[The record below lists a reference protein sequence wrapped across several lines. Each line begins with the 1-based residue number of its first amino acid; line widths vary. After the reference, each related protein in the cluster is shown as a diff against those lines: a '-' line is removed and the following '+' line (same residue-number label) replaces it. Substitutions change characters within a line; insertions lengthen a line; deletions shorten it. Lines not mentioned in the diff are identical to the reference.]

1 LRCARSAS
9 MCGLATWISS
19 IFDGPSA
26 DLGAVEFEV
35 VKAESFGTCPVLLA
49 PRHELLRQSHLFRKT
64 PCHAPAT
71 VKSDSNVNLLA
82 KDGYAVTGH
91 RFAKP
96 GHYLVRVE
104 RTNEQGQR
112 ATAHLQVAVEPESR
126 GK

>member
-1 LRCARSAS
+1 
-9 MCGLATWISS
+9 
-19 IFDGPSA
+19 
-26 DLGAVEFEV
+26 
-35 VKAESFGTCPVLLA
+35 
-49 PRHELLRQSHLFRKT
+49 LRQSHLFRKT

-112 ATAHLQVAVEPESR
+112 ATAFCTSPSSRKAGANKTSGRQPTIAAVS
-126 GK
+126 